1 MSKESS
7 NIIVV
12 SHRRSGTHIVIDLI
26 MNNFINYNKP
36 YINLDSI
43 KGNHGNYGD
52 LDFFKS
58 EINKGSRLIKTHM
71 NSNIFHYTRN
81 KKINNYIYGLLSE
94 SRIIYVYRN
103 GKDVMGSLYYY
114 MKQFDESIKKI
125 DFEDFIK
132 MKNNF
137 DSDTYQGDL
146 NRVEYWKFHINSWV
160 DRKDILFLSFEKIVN
175 GYSSAVFKI
184 AEYINE
190 EIPDNINN
198 IIIGRKIT
206 FNGFKFLERARNKLI
221 KLCYKR
227 FLNKDIS
234 SVSFRKG
241 KYSDYKN
248 LYKKESISFF
258 NSVAGCLMNKLGY
271 YK

>member
-1 MSKESS
+1 MSKEPG
-7 NIIVV
+7 NIIIV

-58 EINKGSRLIKTHM
+58 EINKRPRLIKTHM
-71 NSNIFHYTRN
+71 NSNIFQYAIN
-81 KKINNYIYGLLSE
+81 KKINNYIHSLLSE
-94 SRIIYVYRN
+94 SKIIYIYRN
-103 GKDVMGSLYYY
+103 GKDVMGSLFYY
-114 MKQFDESIKKI
+114 MKQFDESVKKI
-125 DFEDFIK
+125 NFEDFIK

-137 DSDTYQGDL
+137 DSDTYKGDL
-146 NRVEYWKFHINSWV
+146 NRVEYWKFHINSWI
-160 DRKDILFLSFEKIVN
+160 DKKDILFLSFEELVN
-175 GYSSAVFKI
+175 EYSGAVFKI

-190 EIPDNINN
+190 EKPNNIKN
-198 IIIGRKIT
+198 IIIGSKIT
-206 FNGFKFLERARNKLI
+206 FDGFRFINRVRNNLI
-221 KLCYKR
+221 KIYYKVL
-227 FLNKDIS
+227 LNEDIS

-241 KYSDYKN
+241 KYSDYKS

-258 NSVAGCLMNKLGY
+258 DGIAGCLMNNLGY